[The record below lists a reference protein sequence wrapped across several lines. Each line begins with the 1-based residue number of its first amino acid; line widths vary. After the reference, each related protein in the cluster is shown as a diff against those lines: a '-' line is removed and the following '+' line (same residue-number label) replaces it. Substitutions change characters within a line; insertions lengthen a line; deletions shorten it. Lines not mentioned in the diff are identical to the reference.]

1 MARFD
6 EIKLAGQLP
15 SPKGV
20 ALAIMNL
27 CGREDC
33 TIEDVARLV
42 QTDPALSGRLLRLAN
57 SSGGTHRPVSAI
69 NEALLRIGMKAV
81 AQLTMGFSLVDQF
94 KDGPC
99 KGFDYRN
106 FWSRSLLMALAS
118 RELGRLTRAAAPED
132 LFACGLLANIGSL
145 ALATAFPVEYS
156 ELLESD
162 RSNLLALE
170 HEAFGID
177 QRQCALAMI
186 EEFGIPKA
194 LAEPVFYHQSP
205 DESQF
210 SEGSRPHTLTWLF
223 HTASHLADLGI
234 AAEKVR
240 SQLVGS
246 LIRLGGRFQ
255 MDADGTAAFFDRIV
269 EEWSDWAKLL
279 DVPATSLP
287 SFERMSETPP
297 VIGGATGSDATVPA
311 LIVTSRNHSTF
322 DVSTLLQSSLGY
334 QICLAGDFDEALS
347 IAVAVLPKIV
357 IIDADFSGAGAQDF
371 CRKVRGTDW
380 GRPVYLVAL
389 SDQLDKENFVAALE
403 SGVDTCLFKSLGE
416 EALRVAMDAGHR
428 YLGLLDAWQND
439 RAQLKQIA
447 SELAVSN
454 RKLEQVARTDM
465 LTGLPNRRGAME
477 ALARAW
483 SASNRT
489 GEALSVMMIDLDWFK
504 RVNDRYGHAFGDHVL
519 KQVGIRLHKEG
530 RRSDTLCRIGG
541 EEFLVVCSGSDLPS
555 AMKAADRLRR
565 AIETMALVAE
575 GHEKVRL
582 SISVGVAQKERDTAS
597 INVLLGEADK
607 AVYSAKHAGRNRVHI
622 MARGKLH
629 QFVSNE

>member
-255 MDADGTAAFFDRIV
+255 MDADGTAAFFESLGLPGVLAHGMLTMGLAAETVVPWLGDAGRIV
-269 EEWSDWAKLL
+269 DYGVRFTRPVVVDAESGA
-279 DVPATSLP
+279 DVVVA
-287 SFERMSETPP
+287 
-297 VIGGATGSDATVPA
+297 ATVGQVDDEF
-311 LIVTSRNHSTF
+311 LRIDLT
-322 DVSTLLQSSLGY
+322 VSAGETTVLG
-334 QICLAGDFDEALS
+334 
-347 IAVAVLPKIV
+347 K
-357 IIDADFSGAGAQDF
+357 AQ
-371 CRKVRGTDW
+371 
-380 GRPVYLVAL
+380 
-389 SDQLDKENFVAALE
+389 
-403 SGVDTCLFKSLGE
+403 
-416 EALRVAMDAGHR
+416 LRV
-428 YLGLLDAWQND
+428 
-439 RAQLKQIA
+439 
-447 SELAVSN
+447 
-454 RKLEQVARTDM
+454 
-465 LTGLPNRRGAME
+465 RRDG
-477 ALARAW
+477 
-483 SASNRT
+483 
-489 GEALSVMMIDLDWFK
+489 
-504 RVNDRYGHAFGDHVL
+504 
-519 KQVGIRLHKEG
+519 
-530 RRSDTLCRIGG
+530 
-541 EEFLVVCSGSDLPS
+541 
-555 AMKAADRLRR
+555 
-565 AIETMALVAE
+565 
-575 GHEKVRL
+575 
-582 SISVGVAQKERDTAS
+582 
-597 INVLLGEADK
+597 
-607 AVYSAKHAGRNRVHI
+607 
-622 MARGKLH
+622 
-629 QFVSNE
+629 